1 MKTSAA
7 SVFDYVTR
15 FISTASGLHGRM
27 RLRSSNLIGWE
38 TLNMSRTIL
47 ITGASSGF
55 GRDTAETLS
64 RAGHRVFASMR
75 DVAGRN
81 RPHADALRASGV
93 QVVELDVT
101 DDASVERGVASV
113 LENSGRLDV
122 LINNAGIGSA
132 GVSEA
137 FTTKQVQA
145 LFDVNVFGIQRMSRA
160 VLPTFRKQREGLIM
174 NIGSILGRVTFP
186 FFGLYGASKFAI
198 EALTDSYRY
207 ELSTLGIDVVLVQPS
222 NYPTNIF
229 ASAQRPADA
238 ARVPGYGEAGAIP
251 DKMVETLMALFA
263 SDHAPDPHDVAEAI
277 AQLVEQAPG
286 TRPARW
292 VVGQSFGADALNAQ
306 AAAIQAQTLES
317 LGLAHLAG
325 PQGQSAAA

>member
-1 MKTSAA
+1 
-7 SVFDYVTR
+7 
-15 FISTASGLHGRM
+15 
-27 RLRSSNLIGWE
+27 
-38 TLNMSRTIL
+38 MSRNIL

-75 DVAGRN
+75 DIAGRN
-81 RPHADALRASGV
+81 RPHADALEASGV
-93 QVVELDVT
+93 HVIELDVT
-101 DDASVERGVASV
+101 DDVSVERGVASV
-113 LENSGRLDV
+113 LENTSRLDV
-122 LINNAGIGSA
+122 LINNAGVGSA

-137 FTTKQVQA
+137 FTTKQLQA
-145 LFDVNVFGIQRMSRA
+145 LFDVNVFGIQRTLRA
-160 VLPTFRKQREGLIM
+160 VLPIFRKQGEGLIV

-238 ARVPGYGEAGAIP
+238 ARAPGYGEAAAIP
-251 DKMVETLMALFA
+251 DRMVETLMALFA
-263 SDHAPDPHDVAEAI
+263 SDHAPNPHDVADAI
-277 AQLVEQAPG
+277 VQLVEQANG
-286 TRPARW
+286 TRPPRL
-292 VVGQSFGADALNAQ
+292 VVGQSFSADVLNAQ
-306 AAAIQAQTLES
+306 AASIQAQVLEG
-317 LGLAHLAG
+317 LGLAHLAEPKG
-325 PQGQSAAA
+325 